1 MTNET
6 GRLDGEFFL
15 TELSEQP
22 GFKIVHRLG
31 KVEANSRQTPK
42 DDEPEGMCDRH
53 LMNQTIKTII
63 TEACRRGANGIVSL
77 RVEQLFGGRCMAS
90 GEAVLLTQC

>member
-1 MTNET
+1 MYIYRRKVRTIYNTYQQVGSINELMTNET

-31 KVEANSRQTPK
+31 KVKQTHDK
-42 DDEPEGMCDRH
+42 HRRT
-53 LMNQTIKTII
+53 MNRKGCVIAI
-63 TEACRRGANGIVSL
+63 
-77 RVEQLFGGRCMAS
+77 
-90 GEAVLLTQC
+90 